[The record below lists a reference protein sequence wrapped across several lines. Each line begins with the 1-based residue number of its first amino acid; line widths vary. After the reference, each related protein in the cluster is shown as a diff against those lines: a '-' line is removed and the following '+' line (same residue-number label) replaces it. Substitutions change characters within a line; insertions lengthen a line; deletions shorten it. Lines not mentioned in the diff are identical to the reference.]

1 MNRQFTHAG
10 KCLLWACIPFLV
22 LSFSMTAAAATNIG
36 TSPEPG
42 RYCPITDVLMVVAE
56 ELSASL
62 DLTMRS
68 RAALKNKE
76 PATAIR
82 ELNFADTALHLAAS
96 RGAAAR
102 TVLVIDAIIQARAG
116 DDYAQ
121 MLAWF
126 PLLHASLL
134 TLPDDATE
142 NAAED
147 LIVGAEEVMQGDKAG
162 DPVTLLN
169 QARHMLACDG
179 LDIPIQEAMR
189 ALDALLVQPGQG
201 NTGKNSAYD
210 VLLDALRN
218 ALLYTLGK

>member
-1 MNRQFTHAG
+1 MNRQFAHAG
-10 KCLLWACIPFLV
+10 KRLLWACIPFLM
-22 LSFSMTAAAATNIG
+22 LSFSMPAATASPAD

-42 RYCPITDVLMVVAE
+42 SYCPHTDVLLVVAE
-56 ELSASL
+56 ELSVSL

-76 PATAIR
+76 LATAIR
-82 ELNFADTALHLAAS
+82 ELNLASSALYLAAS

-102 TVLVIDAIIQARAG
+102 TILVIDAIIQARSG

-121 MLAWF
+121 MLSWF

-142 NAAED
+142 SAAED
-147 LIVGAEEVMQGDKAG
+147 LIVGAEEILQGDKAG
-162 DPVTLLN
+162 DPVALLN

-179 LDIPIQEAMR
+179 LDIPIQQAMR
-189 ALDALLVQPGQG
+189 ALDDLLTQTEQG
-201 NTGKNSAYD
+201 NQGKNNAYD

>member
-1 MNRQFTHAG
+1 MNSQRAHAG
-10 KCLLWACIPFLV
+10 KRLLRACIPFLAI
-22 LSFSMTAAAATNIG
+22 SFSMTAAAATDTGN
-36 TSPEPG
+36 SPEPG
-42 RYCPITDVLMVVAE
+42 SYCPNRDVLLVVAE
-56 ELSASL
+56 ELSTSL

-102 TVLVIDAIIQARAG
+102 TVLLIDAIIQAKAG

-134 TLPDDATE
+134 TLPADATE

-147 LIVGAEEVMQGDKAG
+147 LIVLAEEVMQGDKAG

-179 LDIPIQEAMR
+179 LDIPIQDAMS
-189 ALDALLVQPGQG
+189 AMDTLLRQPGQG
-201 NTGKNSAYD
+201 DQGKNNSYA
-210 VLLDALRN
+210 VALDALRN
-218 ALLYTLGK
+218 ALLFTMSK

>member
-1 MNRQFTHAG
+1 MNRQFANAG
-10 KCLLWACIPFLV
+10 KRLLWASIPFLA
-22 LSFSMTAAAATNIG
+22 LSFSMTAAAATPAD

-42 RYCPITDVLMVVAE
+42 SYCPNTDVLLVVAE

-82 ELNFADTALHLAAS
+82 ELNLASTALHLAAS

-102 TVLVIDAIIQARAG
+102 TILVIDAIIQARSG

-142 NAAED
+142 SAAED
-147 LIVGAEEVMQGDKAG
+147 LIVGAEGIMQGDKAG

-179 LDIPIQEAMR
+179 LDIPIQDAMS
-189 ALDALLVQPGQG
+189 AMDALLTQLGQG
-201 NTGKNSAYD
+201 NPGKNNAYD
-210 VLLDALRN
+210 VILDALRS